1 MTVMQPFVPG
11 AKRKPAH
18 IPGGKLSRWSQ
29 LKIWWR
35 EIDRVLLGLVLLLM
49 TLGTIAVAAASPA
62 SANRLSTSTDTLNP
76 LYFFYRHLAWQAI
89 ALGVMFGASLLSRQ
103 NARRFGVILGAAM
116 LGLLFLV
123 PFIGVEINGA
133 RRWISIG
140 MQFQP
145 SEFLKPAFAIVL
157 AWILSWRMRDPN
169 LPVLWIST
177 GLTGLIGML
186 LMMQPNFGEFMLFA
200 GVWMVMILLA
210 GMPMKRL
217 GAVIGAGLFVL
228 TATYFL
234 YDNARHRIDAFFG
247 GGTAYDQVDLASRT
261 LLAGGWTGAGYG
273 LGLRK
278 MSLPEAH
285 TDYIFS
291 VIGEEFGLIFCALV
305 VLIYLGIIMRVLMR
319 LFEEEDLFALLA
331 GTGLVSLLGG
341 QAFINILVNLQ
352 LFPSK
357 GMTLPLVS
365 YGGSSTIAVCMAVGL
380 LIAITRR
387 NPYLKTSTRGL
398 GDLLGMR
405 QGGGMTTPEA
415 RITREIHQ

>member
-1 MTVMQPFVPG
+1 MTGMQPFVPG

-18 IPGGKLSRWSQ
+18 IPGGSLSHWSQ

-49 TLGTIAVAAASPA
+49 MLGTIAVAAASPA
-62 SANRLSTSTDTLNP
+62 SADRLSTSSETLDP

-89 ALGVMFGASLLSRQ
+89 ALIVLFGASLLSRQ
-103 NARRFGVILGAAM
+103 NARRFGVVLGAGM

-133 RRWISIG
+133 RRWISVG

-169 LPVLWIST
+169 LPVLAIST
-177 GLTGLIGML
+177 ALTGLIGAL

-200 GVWMVMILLA
+200 GVWLVMILLA

-217 GAVIGAGLFVL
+217 GAVMGAGLFLL

-234 YDNARHRIDAFFG
+234 YDNARHRIDSFFG

-291 VIGEEFGLIFCALV
+291 VIGEEFGLVVCALI
-305 VLIYLGIIMRVLMR
+305 VLIYLAIILRVLMR
-319 LFEEEDLFALLA
+319 LLDDDDHFALLA
-331 GTGLVSLLGG
+331 GAGLVSLLGG

-365 YGGSSTIAVCMAVGL
+365 YGGSSTIAVCLGVGL

-387 NPYLKTSTRGL
+387 NPFLKASTRGL
-398 GDLLGMR
+398 GDLLAIG
-405 QGGGMTTPEA
+405 QGGAMKKPEA